1 MGTMHQL
8 VHLDGISLQR
18 KTIIGLVELTLQ
30 ARKSKLKTV
39 KVNCKQCKIYKVT
52 INNTEASFSYYDP
65 AMEITDAEHPNNQY
79 SLDQFAVHH
88 RNAVLECDPDAG
100 GGEIVIRI
108 PPELSHIVDEGRRFT
123 VAMEYS
129 LENPQSGMH
138 FFVPEDQTGLE
149 RAHMFTTRH
158 ENSSRL
164 WFPCIDSYSEVC
176 TWDLEFKVEEN
187 LVAVSCG
194 DLVETVQETG
204 RLKTYHYYVSTP
216 TAAPNIGL
224 AVGPFEIYVDPNM
237 HEVVHFCLPGL
248 MNLLRWTSRFTHEI
262 FEYYED
268 LLATRFPYSSFKSIY
283 VHEAA
288 EEMTSYSSMCI
299 LDTNLLHTSAII
311 DQTYETR
318 RFTALSLAEQFYSC
332 YISMQ
337 HTSDAWLS
345 KGISNYLCGLYLKKF
360 FGNNEYRH
368 WIHSEL
374 QEVLK
379 FEQQYGGVILDPS
392 LLDKSATAGSTGIGN
407 LCSNSNNSLQQV
419 PRPSH
424 TPSEGGDGD
433 FYFSLVNPQTVS
445 PLYLRILAKKA
456 HLTIRML
463 EHRIGNQLL
472 LQVLNKQLSLAS
484 IYITPGANPTSPMLI
499 STASFTRAI
508 FTVTGKDMTVFMDQ
522 WVRQGGHVKFHM
534 SFIFNRKRNTV
545 ELELKQECLQQL
557 GIRKY
562 VGPLTVAL
570 QELDGTFKHV
580 LQIEGTHAKADI
592 VCHSKSRRQ
601 KKKKIPL
608 CTGEEVDMDLS
619 AMDADSPVLWIR
631 LDPDMTLIRAVDT
644 RQPDF
649 QWQYQLRHE
658 RDVTAQV
665 EAIWALEAYPNQQS
679 RMALTDL
686 IENEQAFY
694 KVRCEACYLLFY
706 LENASIPD
714 EFATAKTLILTNFY
728 VTMFICCI
736 ANLMVSTWSGPPAM
750 LPIFRK
756 LFGSFSCPQ
765 IVKQNDF
772 SNLQHYFLLKT
783 IPVAMAS
790 LRNVHGICP
799 VEVHKFLIDLFKY
812 NDNSRN
818 RFSDNYYRAALVA
831 SLGNT
836 VTPVVSLLQPGS
848 DITAESLSSD
858 TRTIME
864 EISRCLNLEKML
876 QCYKYTVTVEC
887 LKALRKLQKFGHLP
901 NHVELFKD
909 YACYGQFHDVRLSA
923 LEAFVD
929 YTKTDGKL
937 DDVEYLLDI
946 IENDP
951 NPKMRHDLSR
961 LIVHC
966 LSEKTADRR
975 SKTKLPFHNKAIA
988 LRLWKKMNY
997 DLNIDA
1003 RLRCDLVDLYFTL
1016 FGTRKPVCLLDESQ
1030 QHLAD
1035 EITSRRKSPLTI
1047 REDVDYKPDI
1057 VEEIVE
1063 IEQPKITPA
1072 RVLSSKRESMASDNS
1087 AELPDALDSSLPT
1100 SFEPDMFR
1108 TEKEIE
1114 VESTEREVKERHRS
1128 ETKVEPKDGE
1138 AEAAESAS
1146 SHKKHSHHHSKAK
1159 KKKEKKKKH
1168 KHKHHKHKH
1177 AHEHKKKVKEETL
1190 SSGSSAIYLSV
1201 ANNLLRVI

>member
-1 MGTMHQL
+1 MHQ
-8 VHLDGISLQR
+8 VIHLEGISLQR
-18 KTIIGLVELTLQ
+18 KNIIGLVELTLV
-30 ARKSKLKTV
+30 ARRPRLRIV
-39 KVNCKQCKIYKVT
+39 KISCKQCKIYKVT
-52 INNTEASFSYYDP
+52 INKTETEFSYYDP
-65 AMEITDAEHPNNQY
+65 AIEITETEHPNNQY

-108 PPELSHIVDEGRRFT
+108 PPELSHIIDEGRRFT
-123 VAMEYS
+123 VEMEYS
-129 LENPQSGMH
+129 LEHPQSGMH
-138 FFVPEDQTGLE
+138 FFVPDDPSGQE

-187 LVAVSCG
+187 LVAISCG
-194 DLVETVQETG
+194 DLVETVQDTG
-204 RLKTYHYYVSTP
+204 RMKTYHYFVSTP

-268 LLATRFPYSSFKSIY
+268 LLATRFPYSSFKTVY
-283 VHEAA
+283 VHEAS

-311 DQTYETR
+311 DQTYITR

-374 QEVLK
+374 QEVIK

-392 LLDKSATAGSTGIGN
+392 LLDKSSTSGTTGIGN
-407 LCSNSNNSLQQV
+407 LCSNSNNSLQQA

-424 TPSEGGDGD
+424 VSAEGGDGD
-433 FYFSLVNPQTVS
+433 FYFSLVNPQTIS
-445 PLYLRILAKKA
+445 PLYLKIMAKKA

-463 EHRIGNQLL
+463 EHRIGSQLL

-484 IYITPGANPTSPMLI
+484 IYISQTNESGNRIVSAQPINPNPPGTQSGQTAPGANPTSPMLI

-522 WVRQGGHVKFHM
+522 WVRQGGHVRFHM

-557 GIRKY
+557 GVRKY

-580 LQIEGTHAKADI
+580 LQIEGTQAKADI

-619 AMDADSPVLWIR
+619 SMDADSPVLWIR
-631 LDPDMTLIRAVDT
+631 LDPEMTLIRAVDT

-665 EAIWALEAYPNQQS
+665 EAIGALEAYPNQQS

-694 KVRCEACYLLFY
+694 KVRCEAC
-706 LENASIPD
+706 SC
-714 EFATAKTLILTNFY
+714 LTK
-728 VTMFICCI
+728 I
-736 ANLMVSTWSGPPAM
+736 ANLMVSSWTGPPAM
-750 LPIFRK
+750 LGIFRK

-799 VEVHKFLIDLFKY
+799 SEVHKFLIDLFKY

-858 TRTIME
+858 TRIIME

-876 QCYKYTVTVEC
+876 QCYKFTVTVEC

-923 LEAFVD
+923 LDAIVD

-937 DDVEYLLDI
+937 EDVEYLLDI

-951 NPKMRHDLSR
+951 NPRMRHDLSR

-966 LSEKTADRR
+966 LSEKSADRR

-988 LRLWKKMNY
+988 LRIWKKMNY
-997 DLNIDA
+997 DLAIDA
-1003 RLRCDLVDLYFTL
+1003 RLRCDLVDLYYTL

-1035 EITSRRKSPLTI
+1035 EITSRRKSPLTV
-1047 REDVDYKPDI
+1047 REDVDFKPEV
-1057 VEEIVE
+1057 VEEVGEAELPNIVS
-1063 IEQPKITPA
+1063 A
-1072 RVLSSKRESMASDNS
+1072 GVLSSKHESMASDNS

-1100 SFEPDMFR
+1100 SFEPEMFR

-1114 VESTEREVKERHRS
+1114 IESSEREVKAKFRS
-1128 ETKVEPKDGE
+1128 DTKSVESKDGE
-1138 AEAAESAS
+1138 VEAGESS
-1146 SHKKHSHHHSKAK
+1146 SHKKHSHHSHHHSKAK

-1168 KHKHHKHKH
+1168 KHKHKHKH
-1177 AHEHKKKVKEETL
+1177 SHEHKKKVKEETL
-1190 SSGSSAIYLSV
+1190 SSASSGSNSPAQT
-1201 ANNLLRVI
+1201 